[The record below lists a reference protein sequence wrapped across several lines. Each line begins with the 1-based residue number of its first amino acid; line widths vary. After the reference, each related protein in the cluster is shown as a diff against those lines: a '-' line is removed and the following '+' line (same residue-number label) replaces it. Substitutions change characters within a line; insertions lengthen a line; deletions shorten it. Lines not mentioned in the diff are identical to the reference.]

1 MAEFEANQESHH
13 PDIDHSETA
22 TRHLD
27 IEGTWL
33 ERYAEADDHTK
44 EVIKDFLRTINEQ
57 DKIWAIRRSMEAS
70 DRTIRI
76 ARLWQKERGQRRSL
90 EAQRIATLEQLA
102 RTESL
107 LGEAITA
114 LTVALDNRGGIF
126 RRAWR
131 WLFGGLTTDEQ

>member
-76 ARLWQKERGQRRSL
+76 ARLWRDERDERRSL
-90 EAQRIATLEQLA
+90 EAQITITLTKLTQ
-102 RTESL
+102 TEAL
-107 LGEAITA
+107 LGEAVTA